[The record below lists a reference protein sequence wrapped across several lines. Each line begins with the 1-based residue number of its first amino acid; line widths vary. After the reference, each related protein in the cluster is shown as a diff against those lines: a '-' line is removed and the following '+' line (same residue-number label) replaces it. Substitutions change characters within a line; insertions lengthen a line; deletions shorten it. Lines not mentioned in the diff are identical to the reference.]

1 MGFFRRILRRT
12 LLLWSL
18 LLSLSLL
25 CGQGIKLHAHNL
37 GHDHDESIVHTHA
50 ADEVSDHSRLSRSHY
65 AHDTSHSEHHSD
77 VVSDVDVTPD
87 GVWKK
92 LSSNMLTLALF
103 TLLFVLVLSA
113 PLRQRVHR
121 YRESKSILF
130 RRYLLS
136 PPLRAPPHKS
146 V

>member
-1 MGFFRRILRRT
+1 MGFFRRTHRRT

-25 CGQGIKLHAHNL
+25 CGQGIKLHVHNL
-37 GHDHDESIVHTHA
+37 DHDESIVHTHA
-50 ADEVSDHSRLSRSHY
+50 ASDHSRLSRAHY
-65 AHDTSHSEHHSD
+65 ARDTSHSEHHD
-77 VVSDVDVTPD
+77 VVVSDVDVTPD

-92 LSSNMLTLALF
+92 LSSNTLTLALL
-103 TLLFVLVLSA
+103 TLLFMLVLSV
-113 PLRQRVHR
+113 PSRQWVHR

>member
-25 CGQGIKLHAHNL
+25 CGQGIKLHVHNL
-37 GHDHDESIVHTHA
+37 GHDHDESIEHTHA
-50 ADEVSDHSRLSRSHY
+50 ADEANDHSRLSRAHY
-65 AHDTSHSEHHSD
+65 AHNTSHSEHHD
-77 VVSDVDVTPD
+77 DASDVDVTPD

-92 LSSNMLTLALF
+92 LSSSMLTLALL
-103 TLLFVLVLSA
+103 TLLFVLVLPA
-113 PLRQRVHR
+113 PSRQRVHR
-121 YRESKSILF
+121 YRESKSTLF

-136 PPLRAPPHKS
+136 PPLRAPPHKP